1 MGYSATAFAACVPA
15 VLRKSLCPLTCL
27 EGKSNHD
34 EASLWTHGLRPTP
47 EGRSLQVVDTMRERI
62 FAMMV
67 SAASAFPSKT
77 RPSPQSATPRS
88 SACQSDPAN
97 ERAQYDAMRFASAD
111 ERDI

>member
-1 MGYSATAFAACVPA
+1 
-15 VLRKSLCPLTCL
+15 
-27 EGKSNHD
+27 
-34 EASLWTHGLRPTP
+34 
-47 EGRSLQVVDTMRERI
+47 
-62 FAMMV
+62 MMV